1 VTPSPSILADFA
13 VRLVFGLSLALTV
26 ADWRETPLAFFRTN
40 CQVIL
45 GLLVL
50 AALAVSQNG
59 AANPACWTLAGAA
72 AAAYAATVAW
82 GLGLVRIG
90 RPALL
95 LITAVAAG
103 WLTAASRDADPG
115 LWMFNSL
122 SRWASGFVLGA
133 TLAAMLLG
141 HHYLTAPTMSIEPLK
156 RSIRFMGWGLVV
168 RGALG
173 LGGLLLAQGAAPA
186 LGIGVVTA
194 DSWLFPVMRWGMGFA
209 APVLATAMAWK
220 TVEIRSTQSATG
232 ILYAAMTLLLFGELS
247 SLITARGGV
256 PIV

>member
-1 VTPSPSILADFA
+1 MTPSPSILTDFA
-13 VRLVFGLSLALTV
+13 VRLVFGLSLAMTA
-26 ADWRETPLAFFRTN
+26 ADWRLTPPAFFRTN
-40 CQVIL
+40 SQVIL

-50 AALAVSQNG
+50 AALAASQNG
-59 AANPACWTLAGAA
+59 AAAPACWSLAGAA
-72 AAAYAATVAW
+72 VAAYVATVAW
-82 GLGLVRIG
+82 GLGLARIG
-90 RPALL
+90 RLALL

-103 WLTAASRDADPG
+103 WLAAASRDADRG
-115 LWMFNSL
+115 LWLFNSV

-156 RSIRFMGWGLVV
+156 RYVRFMGWGLAA

-173 LGGLLLAQGAAPA
+173 LAGLMLAHGAAPA
-186 LGIGVVTA
+186 LGVGAVTA
-194 DSWLFPVMRWGMGFA
+194 DSWLFPMMRWGMGFA
-209 APVLATAMAWK
+209 APALATVMAWK

-247 SLITARGGV
+247 SLIAARGGV

>member
-1 VTPSPSILADFA
+1 MTPSPSILADFA
-13 VRLVFGLSLALTV
+13 VRLAFGLSLASTA
-26 ADWRETPLAFFRTN
+26 ADWRVLPPAYFRTN
-40 CQVIL
+40 GQVIL

-50 AALAVSQNG
+50 AALAASQNG
-59 AANPACWTLAGAA
+59 AASPACWSLAA
-72 AAAYAATVAW
+72 AAVAAYGATVAW
-82 GLGLVRIG
+82 GLGIARIG
-90 RPALL
+90 RPGLL
-95 LITAVAAG
+95 LTTAVAAV
-103 WLTAASRDADPG
+103 WLAAASRDADAG
-115 LWMFNSL
+115 LWLFNSA
-122 SRWASGFVLGA
+122 SRWASGFVLGS

-156 RSIRFMGWGLVV
+156 RYVRFMGWGLLA

-173 LGGLLLAQGAAPA
+173 LAGVALAQGAAPG
-186 LGIGVVTA
+186 LGFGDGTA
-194 DSWLFPVMRWGMGFA
+194 DSWLFPMMRWGMGFA

-247 SLITARGGV
+247 SLIAARGGV

>member
-1 VTPSPSILADFA
+1 MTSSPSILADFA
-13 VRLVFGLSLALTV
+13 VRLVFGLSLALTA
-26 ADWRETPLAFFRTN
+26 ADWRATPAAFFRTN
-40 CQVIL
+40 CQVLL

-50 AALAVSQNG
+50 AALAVSQDG
-59 AANPACWTLAGAA
+59 ATHPACWSLAGAA
-72 AAAYAATVAW
+72 VAAYAATIAW
-82 GLGLVRIG
+82 GLGLPRIG

-95 LITAVAAG
+95 LIAAVAAG

-115 LWMFNSL
+115 LWSFNTA
-122 SRWASGFVLGA
+122 SRLASGFVLGA

-156 RSIRFMGWGLVV
+156 RYVRFMGWGLLA

-173 LGGLLLAQGAAPA
+173 VAGVALAQGAVPA
-186 LGIGVVTA
+186 LGLGAPTA
-194 DSWLFPVMRWGMGFA
+194 DSWLFPMMRWGMGFA
-209 APVLATAMAWK
+209 APALATAMAWK

-247 SLITARGGV
+247 SLIAARGGV